1 MMRLPLEVKKT
12 AHKAVFFI
20 FKEICVV
27 DR

>member
-1 MMRLPLEVKKT
+1 MRLPLEVKKA